1 MKQEIIDKIN
11 RLASQDE
18 PFLFVINYQADEA
31 FIRKLSDINP
41 EECLFDFEGK
51 GNFSHTR
58 KETWK
63 EEISETTW
71 QIEPPL
77 YEDYEQSFNIV
88 KSNIMAGNSYLTNLT
103 NRVPVSCNLSLEEI
117 FHRAKGKYKLL
128 LRRKRTQAED
138 KAHLKE
144 ENIEENLTPFVC
156 FSPETFVRIKGGRI
170 YSYPMK
176 GTLDAS
182 LPNAEKLL
190 MEDRKEAA
198 EHATIVDLI
207 RNDLSRVAEDV
218 RVDKYRYVDVL
229 HTNKGDILQT
239 SSEISG
245 RLPEDYPHHL
255 GEILDAQ
262 LPAGS
267 ITGAPKDKT
276 MQIIQEA
283 EGYDRGFYTGIMGI
297 YDQGELNSAVMIRF
311 IEEEETSPVDFEAD
325 GEKNFKANEGKKPK
339 IVFQGRR
346 RHHFEERLP
355 EGIRGSD
362 SENLPSD
369 LNPPF
374 ILEKIKEIM
383 KQQFVE
389 TIKIKNGKA
398 LALPYHQARM
408 ERTIRRFFPTLAS
421 EEIKLS
427 SLISPKEEMN
437 LYKAR
442 VVYDIQGVEAIE
454 YAPYKMKEIHSLKV
468 VEDDEIDYTYKSTD
482 RSALNALVAQK
493 DDCDEIIIVKNGLI
507 TDTSFTNLALFDGN
521 RWLTPK
527 HPLLQGTKRAQ
538 LLEAGII
545 LEADLTLE
553 NLRKAE
559 KVSLFNAMIDFGER
573 EVTKIFLPDQN

>member
-18 PFLFVINYQADEA
+18 PFLFVINYQGDKA
-31 FIRKLSDINP
+31 FIRLLSDINP
-41 EECLFDFEGK
+41 EECLFDFEGR
-51 GNFSHTR
+51 GNLSHVW
-58 KETWK
+58 KETLK
-63 EEISETTW
+63 EEIPEVTW
-71 QIEPPL
+71 QITPPL
-77 YEDYEQSFNIV
+77 YNDYERSFNIV

-103 NRVPVSCNLSLEEI
+103 CRVPVSCNLSLEEI

-128 LRRKRTQAED
+128 LRRKRNQAED

-144 ENIEENLTPFVC
+144 EPQNKDYLKEEAQNKAHLKEEKIEENLTPFVC

-190 MEDRKEAA
+190 MEDQKEAA

-218 RVDKYRYVDVL
+218 RVDKYRYIDVL

-311 IEEEETSPVDFEAD
+311 IEEEEVFPSKTENRMNYEAIR
-325 GEKNFKANEGKKPK
+325 KLYFKAGGGITSKSDCRKEYEEVIQK
-339 IVFQGRR
+339 IY
-346 RHHFEERLP
+346 LP
-355 EGIRGSD
+355 I
-362 SENLPSD
+362 
-369 LNPPF
+369 
-374 ILEKIKEIM
+374 
-383 KQQFVE
+383 
-389 TIKIKNGKA
+389 
-398 LALPYHQARM
+398 
-408 ERTIRRFFPTLAS
+408 
-421 EEIKLS
+421 
-427 SLISPKEEMN
+427 
-437 LYKAR
+437 
-442 VVYDIQGVEAIE
+442 
-454 YAPYKMKEIHSLKV
+454 
-468 VEDDEIDYTYKSTD
+468 
-482 RSALNALVAQK
+482 
-493 DDCDEIIIVKNGLI
+493 
-507 TDTSFTNLALFDGN
+507 
-521 RWLTPK
+521 
-527 HPLLQGTKRAQ
+527 
-538 LLEAGII
+538 
-545 LEADLTLE
+545 
-553 NLRKAE
+553 
-559 KVSLFNAMIDFGER
+559 
-573 EVTKIFLPDQN
+573 

>member
-18 PFLFVINYQADEA
+18 PFLFVINYQGDKA
-31 FIRKLSDINP
+31 FIRLLSDINP
-41 EECLFDFEGK
+41 EECLFDFEGR
-51 GNFSHTR
+51 GNFSHAWKETLKEEISE

-63 EEISETTW
+63 KETSEEEISEKETWKKETSEEEISEKEISEEEISETTW

-77 YEDYEQSFNIV
+77 YEDYERSFNIV

-103 NRVPVSCNLSLEEI
+103 CRVPVSCNLSLEEI

-182 LPNAEKLL
+182 LPNAEKQL

-207 RNDLSRVAEDV
+207 RNDLSRVAENV
-218 RVDKYRYVDVL
+218 RVDKYRYIDVL

-311 IEEEETSPVDFEAD
+311 IEEETSPVDFETD
-325 GEKNFKANEGKKPK
+325 GEKNFKASEGK
-339 IVFQGRR
+339 GD
-346 RHHFEERLP
+346 E
-355 EGIRGSD
+355 
-362 SENLPSD
+362 
-369 LNPPF
+369 
-374 ILEKIKEIM
+374 
-383 KQQFVE
+383 
-389 TIKIKNGKA
+389 
-398 LALPYHQARM
+398 
-408 ERTIRRFFPTLAS
+408 AS
-421 EEIKLS
+421 EGKRDEASEGKRDEASRKLYFKAGGGITS
-427 SLISPKEEMN
+427 KSDCRKEYEE
-437 LYKAR
+437 
-442 VVYDIQGVEAIE
+442 VIQ
-454 YAPYKMKEIHSLKV
+454 
-468 VEDDEIDYTYKSTD
+468 
-482 RSALNALVAQK
+482 
-493 DDCDEIIIVKNGLI
+493 
-507 TDTSFTNLALFDGN
+507 
-521 RWLTPK
+521 
-527 HPLLQGTKRAQ
+527 
-538 LLEAGII
+538 
-545 LEADLTLE
+545 
-553 NLRKAE
+553 
-559 KVSLFNAMIDFGER
+559 
-573 EVTKIFLPDQN
+573 KIYLPF

>member
-18 PFLFVINYQADEA
+18 PFLFVINYQGDKA
-31 FIRKLSDINP
+31 FIRLLSDINP
-41 EECLFDFEGK
+41 EECLFDFEGR
-51 GNFSHTR
+51 GNLSHVWKETSEEGTSEEETWK

-63 EEISETTW
+63 KETWKEEISEEEISETTW

-77 YEDYEQSFNIV
+77 YEDYERSFNIV

-103 NRVPVSCNLSLEEI
+103 CRVPVSCNLSLEEI

-128 LRRKRTQAED
+128 LRRKRT
-138 KAHLKE
+138 
-144 ENIEENLTPFVC
+144 LTPFVC

-339 IVFQGRR
+339 KSRKLYFKAGGGITSKSDCRR
-346 RHHFEERLP
+346 EYEEVIQKIYLP
-355 EGIRGSD
+355 I
-362 SENLPSD
+362 
-369 LNPPF
+369 
-374 ILEKIKEIM
+374 
-383 KQQFVE
+383 
-389 TIKIKNGKA
+389 
-398 LALPYHQARM
+398 
-408 ERTIRRFFPTLAS
+408 
-421 EEIKLS
+421 
-427 SLISPKEEMN
+427 
-437 LYKAR
+437 
-442 VVYDIQGVEAIE
+442 
-454 YAPYKMKEIHSLKV
+454 
-468 VEDDEIDYTYKSTD
+468 
-482 RSALNALVAQK
+482 
-493 DDCDEIIIVKNGLI
+493 
-507 TDTSFTNLALFDGN
+507 
-521 RWLTPK
+521 
-527 HPLLQGTKRAQ
+527 
-538 LLEAGII
+538 
-545 LEADLTLE
+545 
-553 NLRKAE
+553 
-559 KVSLFNAMIDFGER
+559 
-573 EVTKIFLPDQN
+573 

>member
-18 PFLFVINYQADEA
+18 PFLFVINYQGDKA
-31 FIRKLSDINP
+31 FIRLLSDINP
-41 EECLFDFEGK
+41 EECLFDFEGR
-51 GNFSHTR
+51 GNFSHAR
-58 KETWK
+58 KETLK
-63 EEISETTW
+63 EEIPEVTW
-71 QIEPPL
+71 QITPPL
-77 YEDYEQSFNIV
+77 YNDYERSFNIV

-103 NRVPVSCNLSLEEI
+103 CRVPVSCNLPLEEI

-128 LRRKRTQAED
+128 LRRKRNQAED
-138 KAHLKE
+138 KAHLKEEPQNKDYLKEEAQNKAHLKE

-198 EHATIVDLI
+198 EHATIVDLR
-207 RNDLSRVAEDV
+207 RNDLSRVAEYV
-218 RVDKYRYVDVL
+218 RVDKYRDVVVL

-311 IEEEETSPVDFEAD
+311 IEEEEVFPSKTENRMNYEAIR
-325 GEKNFKANEGKKPK
+325 KLYFKAGGGITSKSDCRKEYEEVIQK
-339 IVFQGRR
+339 IY
-346 RHHFEERLP
+346 LP
-355 EGIRGSD
+355 I
-362 SENLPSD
+362 
-369 LNPPF
+369 
-374 ILEKIKEIM
+374 
-383 KQQFVE
+383 
-389 TIKIKNGKA
+389 
-398 LALPYHQARM
+398 
-408 ERTIRRFFPTLAS
+408 
-421 EEIKLS
+421 
-427 SLISPKEEMN
+427 
-437 LYKAR
+437 
-442 VVYDIQGVEAIE
+442 
-454 YAPYKMKEIHSLKV
+454 
-468 VEDDEIDYTYKSTD
+468 
-482 RSALNALVAQK
+482 
-493 DDCDEIIIVKNGLI
+493 
-507 TDTSFTNLALFDGN
+507 
-521 RWLTPK
+521 
-527 HPLLQGTKRAQ
+527 
-538 LLEAGII
+538 
-545 LEADLTLE
+545 
-553 NLRKAE
+553 
-559 KVSLFNAMIDFGER
+559 
-573 EVTKIFLPDQN
+573 

>member
-18 PFLFVINYQADEA
+18 PFLFVINYQGDKA
-31 FIRKLSDINP
+31 FIRQLSDINP
-41 EECLFDFEGK
+41 EECLFDFEGR
-51 GNFSHTR
+51 GNLSHAW
-58 KETWK
+58 KETLK
-63 EEISETTW
+63 EETSETTW

-77 YEDYEQSFNIV
+77 YEDYERSFNIV

-103 NRVPVSCNLSLEEI
+103 NRVPVNCNLSLEEI

-144 ENIEENLTPFVC
+144 ENTEENLTPFVC

-245 RLPEDYPHHL
+245 RLPEDYPRHL

-283 EGYDRGFYTGIMGI
+283 EGYDRSFYTGIMGI

-311 IEEEETSPVDFEAD
+311 IEEETSPVDFEAD

-339 IVFQGRR
+339 ESRKLYFKAGGGITSKSDCRR
-346 RHHFEERLP
+346 EYEEVIQKIYLP
-355 EGIRGSD
+355 
-362 SENLPSD
+362 
-369 LNPPF
+369 F
-374 ILEKIKEIM
+374 
-383 KQQFVE
+383 
-389 TIKIKNGKA
+389 
-398 LALPYHQARM
+398 
-408 ERTIRRFFPTLAS
+408 
-421 EEIKLS
+421 
-427 SLISPKEEMN
+427 
-437 LYKAR
+437 
-442 VVYDIQGVEAIE
+442 
-454 YAPYKMKEIHSLKV
+454 
-468 VEDDEIDYTYKSTD
+468 
-482 RSALNALVAQK
+482 
-493 DDCDEIIIVKNGLI
+493 
-507 TDTSFTNLALFDGN
+507 
-521 RWLTPK
+521 
-527 HPLLQGTKRAQ
+527 
-538 LLEAGII
+538 
-545 LEADLTLE
+545 
-553 NLRKAE
+553 
-559 KVSLFNAMIDFGER
+559 
-573 EVTKIFLPDQN
+573 

>member
-11 RLASQDE
+11 QLASQDE
-18 PFLFVINYQADEA
+18 PFLFVINYQGDKA
-31 FIRKLSDINP
+31 FIRLLSDINP
-41 EECLFDFEGK
+41 EECLFDFEGR
-51 GNFSHTR
+51 GNLSHVW

-63 EEISETTW
+63 EGTSEEETSEEEISETTW

-77 YEDYEQSFNIV
+77 YEDYERSFNIV

-103 NRVPVSCNLSLEEI
+103 CQIPVSCNLSLEEI

-128 LRRKRTQAED
+128 LKRKRTQAED
-138 KAHLKE
+138 KDHQKEEAQNKAHLKE
-144 ENIEENLTPFVC
+144 ENTEENLTPFVC

-182 LPNAEKLL
+182 LPDAEKQL

-207 RNDLSRVAEDV
+207 RNDLSRVAENV
-218 RVDKYRYVDVL
+218 RVDKYRYIDVL

-311 IEEEETSPVDFEAD
+311 VEEEASPSKT
-325 GEKNFKANEGKKPK
+325 EKGKNPEVSRELYFKAGGGITSKSDCRKEYEEVIQK
-339 IVFQGRR
+339 IY
-346 RHHFEERLP
+346 LP
-355 EGIRGSD
+355 
-362 SENLPSD
+362 
-369 LNPPF
+369 F
-374 ILEKIKEIM
+374 
-383 KQQFVE
+383 
-389 TIKIKNGKA
+389 
-398 LALPYHQARM
+398 
-408 ERTIRRFFPTLAS
+408 
-421 EEIKLS
+421 
-427 SLISPKEEMN
+427 
-437 LYKAR
+437 
-442 VVYDIQGVEAIE
+442 
-454 YAPYKMKEIHSLKV
+454 
-468 VEDDEIDYTYKSTD
+468 
-482 RSALNALVAQK
+482 
-493 DDCDEIIIVKNGLI
+493 
-507 TDTSFTNLALFDGN
+507 
-521 RWLTPK
+521 
-527 HPLLQGTKRAQ
+527 
-538 LLEAGII
+538 
-545 LEADLTLE
+545 
-553 NLRKAE
+553 
-559 KVSLFNAMIDFGER
+559 
-573 EVTKIFLPDQN
+573 

>member
-18 PFLFVINYQADEA
+18 PFLFVINYQGDKA
-31 FIRKLSDINP
+31 FIRLLSDINP
-41 EECLFDFEGK
+41 EECLFDFEGR
-51 GNFSHTR
+51 GNLSHAW
-58 KETWK
+58 KETLK
-63 EEISETTW
+63 EGTSEKETSEEEISETTW
-71 QIEPPL
+71 QIEPPF
-77 YEDYEQSFNIV
+77 YEDYERSFNIV
-88 KSNIMAGNSYLTNLT
+88 KNNIMAGNSYLTNLT
-103 NRVPVSCNLSLEEI
+103 CRVPVSCNLPLEEI

-138 KAHLKE
+138 KDHLKEEPQNKDYLKEEPQNKAHLKEEAQNKAHLKE

-190 MEDRKEAA
+190 MEDQKEAA

-218 RVDKYRYVDVL
+218 RVDKYRYIDVL
-229 HTNKGDILQT
+229 HTNKGNILQT

-311 IEEEETSPVDFEAD
+311 IEEETSPVDFEAD
-325 GEKNFKANEGKKPK
+325 GEKNFKASEGK
-339 IVFQGRR
+339 GD
-346 RHHFEERLP
+346 E
-355 EGIRGSD
+355 
-362 SENLPSD
+362 
-369 LNPPF
+369 
-374 ILEKIKEIM
+374 
-383 KQQFVE
+383 
-389 TIKIKNGKA
+389 
-398 LALPYHQARM
+398 
-408 ERTIRRFFPTLAS
+408 AS
-421 EEIKLS
+421 EGKRDEASRKLYFKAGGGITS
-427 SLISPKEEMN
+427 KSNCRKEYEE
-437 LYKAR
+437 
-442 VVYDIQGVEAIE
+442 VIQ
-454 YAPYKMKEIHSLKV
+454 
-468 VEDDEIDYTYKSTD
+468 
-482 RSALNALVAQK
+482 
-493 DDCDEIIIVKNGLI
+493 
-507 TDTSFTNLALFDGN
+507 
-521 RWLTPK
+521 
-527 HPLLQGTKRAQ
+527 
-538 LLEAGII
+538 
-545 LEADLTLE
+545 
-553 NLRKAE
+553 
-559 KVSLFNAMIDFGER
+559 
-573 EVTKIFLPDQN
+573 KIYLPI

>member
-1 MKQEIIDKIN
+1 MFRDFLSPIFYDQFFAHPNKSSIFADMKQKIIDKIN

-18 PFLFVINYQADEA
+18 PFLFVINYQGDKA
-31 FIRKLSDINP
+31 FIRQLSDINP
-41 EECLFDFEGK
+41 EECLFDIEGK
-51 GNFSHTR
+51 GNFSHAW
-58 KETWK
+58 KETLK
-63 EEISETTW
+63 EETSETTW
-71 QIEPPL
+71 QIGPPL
-77 YEDYEQSFNIV
+77 YEDYERNFNIV

-103 NRVPVSCNLSLEEI
+103 NRVPVNCNLSLEEI

-144 ENIEENLTPFVC
+144 EAQNKAHLKEENIEENLTPFVC
-156 FSPETFVRIKGGRI
+156 FSPETFVKIKGGRI

-276 MQIIQEA
+276 MQIIHEA

-311 IEEEETSPVDFEAD
+311 IEEETSPVDFEAD

-339 IVFQGRR
+339 ESRELYFKAGGGITSKSDCRR
-346 RHHFEERLP
+346 EYEEVIQKIYLP
-355 EGIRGSD
+355 I
-362 SENLPSD
+362 
-369 LNPPF
+369 
-374 ILEKIKEIM
+374 
-383 KQQFVE
+383 
-389 TIKIKNGKA
+389 
-398 LALPYHQARM
+398 
-408 ERTIRRFFPTLAS
+408 
-421 EEIKLS
+421 
-427 SLISPKEEMN
+427 
-437 LYKAR
+437 
-442 VVYDIQGVEAIE
+442 
-454 YAPYKMKEIHSLKV
+454 
-468 VEDDEIDYTYKSTD
+468 
-482 RSALNALVAQK
+482 
-493 DDCDEIIIVKNGLI
+493 
-507 TDTSFTNLALFDGN
+507 
-521 RWLTPK
+521 
-527 HPLLQGTKRAQ
+527 
-538 LLEAGII
+538 
-545 LEADLTLE
+545 
-553 NLRKAE
+553 
-559 KVSLFNAMIDFGER
+559 
-573 EVTKIFLPDQN
+573 

>member
-11 RLASQDE
+11 QLASQDE
-18 PFLFVINYQADEA
+18 PFLFVINYQGDKA
-31 FIRKLSDINP
+31 FIRLLSDINP
-41 EECLFDFEGK
+41 EECLFDFEGR
-51 GNFSHTR
+51 GNFSHAW
-58 KETWK
+58 KETLK
-63 EEISETTW
+63 EEISEKETWKKETSEKEISETIW

-77 YEDYEQSFNIV
+77 YEDYERSFNIV

-103 NRVPVSCNLSLEEI
+103 CRVPVSCNLSLEEI

-128 LRRKRTQAED
+128 LRRKKTQAED

-182 LPNAEKLL
+182 LPNAEKQL

-207 RNDLSRVAEDV
+207 RNDLSRVAENV
-218 RVDKYRYVDVL
+218 RVDKYRYIDVL

-283 EGYDRGFYTGIMGI
+283 ESYDRGFYTGIMGI

-311 IEEEETSPVDFEAD
+311 IEEETSPVDFETD
-325 GEKNFKANEGKKPK
+325 GEKNFKAKEGK
-339 IVFQGRR
+339 
-346 RHHFEERLP
+346 
-355 EGIRGSD
+355 
-362 SENLPSD
+362 
-369 LNPPF
+369 
-374 ILEKIKEIM
+374 
-383 KQQFVE
+383 
-389 TIKIKNGKA
+389 
-398 LALPYHQARM
+398 
-408 ERTIRRFFPTLAS
+408 AS
-421 EEIKLS
+421 EGKEPKANRKLYFKAGGGITS
-427 SLISPKEEMN
+427 KSDCRKEYEE
-437 LYKAR
+437 
-442 VVYDIQGVEAIE
+442 VIQ
-454 YAPYKMKEIHSLKV
+454 
-468 VEDDEIDYTYKSTD
+468 
-482 RSALNALVAQK
+482 
-493 DDCDEIIIVKNGLI
+493 
-507 TDTSFTNLALFDGN
+507 
-521 RWLTPK
+521 
-527 HPLLQGTKRAQ
+527 
-538 LLEAGII
+538 
-545 LEADLTLE
+545 
-553 NLRKAE
+553 
-559 KVSLFNAMIDFGER
+559 
-573 EVTKIFLPDQN
+573 KIYLPF

>member
-18 PFLFVINYQADEA
+18 PFLFVINYQGDKA
-31 FIRKLSDINP
+31 FIRLLSDIIP
-41 EECLFDFEGK
+41 EECLFDFEGR
-51 GNFSHTR
+51 GNFSHAW

-63 EEISETTW
+63 EGTSEKETWKKETSEEEISETTW

-77 YEDYEQSFNIV
+77 YEDYERSFNIV

-103 NRVPVSCNLSLEEI
+103 CRVPVSCNLPLEEI

-138 KAHLKE
+138 KDHLKEEPQNKAHLKEEAQNKAHLKE

-182 LPNAEKLL
+182 LPNAEKQL
-190 MEDRKEAA
+190 MEDQKEAA

-218 RVDKYRYVDVL
+218 RVDKYRYIDVL
-229 HTNKGDILQT
+229 HTNKGNILQT

-276 MQIIQEA
+276 MQIIQET

-311 IEEEETSPVDFEAD
+311 IEEEVFPSKTENRMNYEAIR
-325 GEKNFKANEGKKPK
+325 KLYFKAGGGITSKSDCRKEYEEVIQK
-339 IVFQGRR
+339 IY
-346 RHHFEERLP
+346 LP
-355 EGIRGSD
+355 I
-362 SENLPSD
+362 
-369 LNPPF
+369 
-374 ILEKIKEIM
+374 
-383 KQQFVE
+383 
-389 TIKIKNGKA
+389 
-398 LALPYHQARM
+398 
-408 ERTIRRFFPTLAS
+408 
-421 EEIKLS
+421 
-427 SLISPKEEMN
+427 
-437 LYKAR
+437 
-442 VVYDIQGVEAIE
+442 
-454 YAPYKMKEIHSLKV
+454 
-468 VEDDEIDYTYKSTD
+468 
-482 RSALNALVAQK
+482 
-493 DDCDEIIIVKNGLI
+493 
-507 TDTSFTNLALFDGN
+507 
-521 RWLTPK
+521 
-527 HPLLQGTKRAQ
+527 
-538 LLEAGII
+538 
-545 LEADLTLE
+545 
-553 NLRKAE
+553 
-559 KVSLFNAMIDFGER
+559 
-573 EVTKIFLPDQN
+573 

>member
-11 RLASQDE
+11 QLASQDE
-18 PFLFVINYQADEA
+18 PFLFVINYQGDKA
-31 FIRKLSDINP
+31 FIRLLSDINP
-41 EECLFDFEGK
+41 EECLFDFEGR
-51 GNFSHTR
+51 GNFSHAR
-58 KETWK
+58 KETWKEEISEEETWK

-77 YEDYEQSFNIV
+77 YEDYERSFNIV

-103 NRVPVSCNLSLEEI
+103 CRVPVSCNLSLEDI

-138 KAHLKE
+138 KAHLKEEAQNKAHLKE

-207 RNDLSRVAEDV
+207 RNDLSRVAENV
-218 RVDKYRYVDVL
+218 RVDKYRYIDVL

-311 IEEEETSPVDFEAD
+311 VEEEASPSKT
-325 GEKNFKANEGKKPK
+325 EKGKNPEVSRELYFKAGGGITSKSDCRKEYEEVIQK
-339 IVFQGRR
+339 IY
-346 RHHFEERLP
+346 LP
-355 EGIRGSD
+355 IQENPS
-362 SENLPSD
+362 SE
-369 LNPPF
+369 
-374 ILEKIKEIM
+374 
-383 KQQFVE
+383 
-389 TIKIKNGKA
+389 
-398 LALPYHQARM
+398 Y
-408 ERTIRRFFPTLAS
+408 
-421 EEIKLS
+421 
-427 SLISPKEEMN
+427 
-437 LYKAR
+437 
-442 VVYDIQGVEAIE
+442 
-454 YAPYKMKEIHSLKV
+454 
-468 VEDDEIDYTYKSTD
+468 
-482 RSALNALVAQK
+482 
-493 DDCDEIIIVKNGLI
+493 
-507 TDTSFTNLALFDGN
+507 
-521 RWLTPK
+521 
-527 HPLLQGTKRAQ
+527 
-538 LLEAGII
+538 
-545 LEADLTLE
+545 
-553 NLRKAE
+553 
-559 KVSLFNAMIDFGER
+559 
-573 EVTKIFLPDQN
+573 

>member
-11 RLASQDE
+11 RLASLDE
-18 PFLFVINYQADEA
+18 PFLFVINYQGDKA
-31 FIRKLSDINP
+31 FIRLLSDINP
-41 EECLFDFEGK
+41 EECLFDFEGR
-51 GNFSHTR
+51 GNLSHAW

-63 EEISETTW
+63 EETWKEETWKKKISEEEISETIW

-77 YEDYEQSFNIV
+77 YEDYERSFNIV

-103 NRVPVSCNLSLEEI
+103 CRVPVSCNLSLEEI

-207 RNDLSRVAEDV
+207 RNDLSRVAENV

-311 IEEEETSPVDFEAD
+311 IEEETSPVDFEAD
-325 GEKNFKANEGKKPK
+325 GEKNFKTKEGK
-339 IVFQGRR
+339 
-346 RHHFEERLP
+346 
-355 EGIRGSD
+355 
-362 SENLPSD
+362 
-369 LNPPF
+369 
-374 ILEKIKEIM
+374 
-383 KQQFVE
+383 
-389 TIKIKNGKA
+389 
-398 LALPYHQARM
+398 
-408 ERTIRRFFPTLAS
+408 AS
-421 EEIKLS
+421 EGKEPKANRKLYFKAGGGITS
-427 SLISPKEEMN
+427 KSDCRKEYEE
-437 LYKAR
+437 
-442 VVYDIQGVEAIE
+442 VIQ
-454 YAPYKMKEIHSLKV
+454 
-468 VEDDEIDYTYKSTD
+468 
-482 RSALNALVAQK
+482 
-493 DDCDEIIIVKNGLI
+493 
-507 TDTSFTNLALFDGN
+507 
-521 RWLTPK
+521 
-527 HPLLQGTKRAQ
+527 
-538 LLEAGII
+538 
-545 LEADLTLE
+545 
-553 NLRKAE
+553 
-559 KVSLFNAMIDFGER
+559 
-573 EVTKIFLPDQN
+573 KIYLPF

>member
-18 PFLFVINYQADEA
+18 PFLFVINYQGDKA
-31 FIRKLSDINP
+31 FIRQLSDINP
-41 EECLFDFEGK
+41 EECLFDFEGR
-51 GNFSHTR
+51 GNLSHAW
-58 KETWK
+58 KETLK
-63 EEISETTW
+63 EETSETTW
-71 QIEPPL
+71 QMEPPL
-77 YEDYEQSFNIV
+77 YEDYERSFNIV

-103 NRVPVSCNLSLEEI
+103 NRVPVNCNLSLEEI

-128 LRRKRTQAED
+128 LRRSES
-138 KAHLKE
+138 
-144 ENIEENLTPFVC
+144 LTPFVC

-207 RNDLSRVAEDV
+207 RNDLSRVAENV

-245 RLPEDYPHHL
+245 RLPEDYRQHL

-311 IEEEETSPVDFEAD
+311 IEEETSPVDFEAD
-325 GEKNFKANEGKKPK
+325 GEKNFKAKEGK
-339 IVFQGRR
+339 
-346 RHHFEERLP
+346 
-355 EGIRGSD
+355 
-362 SENLPSD
+362 
-369 LNPPF
+369 
-374 ILEKIKEIM
+374 
-383 KQQFVE
+383 
-389 TIKIKNGKA
+389 
-398 LALPYHQARM
+398 
-408 ERTIRRFFPTLAS
+408 AS
-421 EEIKLS
+421 EGKEPKASRKLYFKAGGGITS
-427 SLISPKEEMN
+427 KSDCRKEYEE
-437 LYKAR
+437 
-442 VVYDIQGVEAIE
+442 VIQ
-454 YAPYKMKEIHSLKV
+454 
-468 VEDDEIDYTYKSTD
+468 
-482 RSALNALVAQK
+482 
-493 DDCDEIIIVKNGLI
+493 
-507 TDTSFTNLALFDGN
+507 
-521 RWLTPK
+521 
-527 HPLLQGTKRAQ
+527 
-538 LLEAGII
+538 
-545 LEADLTLE
+545 
-553 NLRKAE
+553 
-559 KVSLFNAMIDFGER
+559 
-573 EVTKIFLPDQN
+573 KIYLPF

>member
-18 PFLFVINYQADEA
+18 PFLFVINYQGDKA
-31 FIRKLSDINP
+31 FIRLLSDINP
-41 EECLFDFEGK
+41 EECLFDFEGR
-51 GNFSHTR
+51 GNFSHAR
-58 KETWK
+58 KETLK
-63 EEISETTW
+63 EEIPEVTW
-71 QIEPPL
+71 QITPPL
-77 YEDYEQSFNIV
+77 YNDYERSFNIV

-103 NRVPVSCNLSLEEI
+103 CRVPVSCNLPLEEI

-128 LRRKRTQAED
+128 LRRKRNQAED
-138 KAHLKE
+138 KAHLKEEPQNKDYLKEEAQNKAHLKE

-311 IEEEETSPVDFEAD
+311 IEEETSPVDFEAD
-325 GEKNFKANEGKKPK
+325 GKKNFKANAGKKPK
-339 IVFQGRR
+339 ESRKLYFKAGGGITSKSDCRR
-346 RHHFEERLP
+346 EYEEVIQKIYLP
-355 EGIRGSD
+355 
-362 SENLPSD
+362 
-369 LNPPF
+369 F
-374 ILEKIKEIM
+374 
-383 KQQFVE
+383 
-389 TIKIKNGKA
+389 
-398 LALPYHQARM
+398 
-408 ERTIRRFFPTLAS
+408 
-421 EEIKLS
+421 
-427 SLISPKEEMN
+427 
-437 LYKAR
+437 
-442 VVYDIQGVEAIE
+442 
-454 YAPYKMKEIHSLKV
+454 
-468 VEDDEIDYTYKSTD
+468 
-482 RSALNALVAQK
+482 
-493 DDCDEIIIVKNGLI
+493 
-507 TDTSFTNLALFDGN
+507 
-521 RWLTPK
+521 
-527 HPLLQGTKRAQ
+527 
-538 LLEAGII
+538 
-545 LEADLTLE
+545 
-553 NLRKAE
+553 
-559 KVSLFNAMIDFGER
+559 
-573 EVTKIFLPDQN
+573 

>member
-11 RLASQDE
+11 QLASQDD
-18 PFLFVINYQADEA
+18 PFLFVINYQGDKA
-31 FIRKLSDINP
+31 FIRLLSDINP
-41 EECLFDFEGK
+41 EECLFDFEGR
-51 GNFSHTR
+51 GNLSHAW

-63 EEISETTW
+63 EGTWKEETWKKKISEEEISETTW

-77 YEDYEQSFNIV
+77 YEDYERSFNIV

-103 NRVPVSCNLSLEEI
+103 CRVPVSCNLSLEDI

-128 LRRKRTQAED
+128 LRRKR
-138 KAHLKE
+138 
-144 ENIEENLTPFVC
+144 NLTPFVC

-182 LPNAEKLL
+182 LPDAEKQL

-207 RNDLSRVAEDV
+207 RNDLSRVAENV
-218 RVDKYRYVDVL
+218 RVDKYRYIDVL

-311 IEEEETSPVDFEAD
+311 IEEETSPVDFEAD
-325 GEKNFKANEGKKPK
+325 GEKNFKAKEGK
-339 IVFQGRR
+339 
-346 RHHFEERLP
+346 
-355 EGIRGSD
+355 
-362 SENLPSD
+362 
-369 LNPPF
+369 
-374 ILEKIKEIM
+374 
-383 KQQFVE
+383 
-389 TIKIKNGKA
+389 
-398 LALPYHQARM
+398 
-408 ERTIRRFFPTLAS
+408 AS
-421 EEIKLS
+421 EGKEPKASRKLYFKAGGGITS
-427 SLISPKEEMN
+427 KSDCQREYEE
-437 LYKAR
+437 
-442 VVYDIQGVEAIE
+442 VIQ
-454 YAPYKMKEIHSLKV
+454 
-468 VEDDEIDYTYKSTD
+468 
-482 RSALNALVAQK
+482 
-493 DDCDEIIIVKNGLI
+493 
-507 TDTSFTNLALFDGN
+507 
-521 RWLTPK
+521 
-527 HPLLQGTKRAQ
+527 
-538 LLEAGII
+538 
-545 LEADLTLE
+545 
-553 NLRKAE
+553 
-559 KVSLFNAMIDFGER
+559 
-573 EVTKIFLPDQN
+573 KIYLPF